1 MQLRYIRVPALIAF
15 AGGDPWAINRSLQA
29 GSPLQISNLANAFH
43 AAGRSTAEAHT
54 TFAQARSRFDAAWNH
69 QDGDHPINA
78 SAEVQRVTKALGAQS
93 VQLPKIGADLENIAA
108 SLAEAQKTAAGQ
120 IGTLE
125 AQLKGLDDMI
135 AEAVEIE
142 NTHPELSAADRDA
155 LNAYITSL
163 EDDAIR
169 DTKAALGQLRATRDT
184 YSNTLQKALGTLR
197 TDGYDPAA
205 IQALDAPESPVKPD
219 EPVQIPPPN
228 TKPEDVKK
236 WWNSLSQA
244 QRDRLIA
251 QHPKELGNLSGI
263 DAIPRDA
270 VNQAVMN
277 DDITRVEAAA
287 RQHGLSPEN
296 LSKDARGNLDNDL
309 FTNPAK
315 YGLTATDV
323 TRYRNAV
330 KTRDGLEYD
339 RAHNTDGS
347 RPVMLWAY
355 DPEAFNGWGKAAI
368 AIGNPDYARN
378 TAVIVPGTGSS
389 VYQGWMSGHDD
400 AINLYDQALA
410 ADPEHHYTSVIAWMG
425 YEAPH
430 GFQDV
435 QGVSTP
441 GLARSGGDLLAADV
455 NGLSVT
461 HNSLTPEHITVIGHS
476 YGSTTVADAFA
487 HSHMQANDAVLL
499 GCPGTDLAHSAE
511 DFNLKGGHVYVGAAS
526 TDPVSWLGEGTGMPE
541 EWLKQ
546 KLNQHG
552 IPVPLDAGLGRDPA
566 GDGYGSIRFH
576 AEVMGSQ
583 DIDRHDHSHYY
594 DMGSESMRGLTDI
607 ASGHSGQLQQDGLI
621 ADGRRQPHIGPFRVP
636 GIPAFIDPEHDR
648 PRPTIQNDHQYL
660 GYQPR

>member
-1 MQLRYIRVPALIAF
+1 MQLLYLSQAELIAA
-15 AGGDPWAINRSLQA
+15 AGGDPWAVNQSLQA
-29 GSPLQISNLANAFH
+29 GSPFQISRLAEAFH
-43 AAGRSTAEAHT
+43 AAGRCTAEANE
-54 TFAQARSRFDAAWNH
+54 TFEQARNRFDAAWNH
-69 QDGDHPINA
+69 QNGDHPIND
-78 SAEVQRVTKALGAQS
+78 SAEVQRTVKSLGAQS
-93 VQLPKIGADLENIAA
+93 LQLPKIGTDLENIAA
-108 SLAEAQKTAAGQ
+108 ALAEAQKAGAQ
-120 IGTLE
+120 AISTLE
-125 AQLKGLDDMI
+125 RQLQLLDKIIGAATQDLQDPTLDAKSRSGLQSLINDAKAD
-135 AEAVEIE
+135 
-142 NTHPELSAADRDA
+142 AADDTRDA
-155 LNAYITSL
+155 LYRFN
-163 EDDAIR
+163 AIR
-169 DTKAALGQLRATRDT
+169 NG
-184 YSNTLQKALGTLR
+184 YSATLQKSLGSLHAE
-197 TDGYDPAA
+197 GFDPKPLAPV
-205 IQALDAPESPVKPD
+205 DAQDKPD
-219 EPVQIPPPN
+219 QLQIPPPN
-228 TKPEDVKK
+228 TNPEDVKR
-236 WWNSLSQA
+236 WWNSLSQE
-244 QRDRLIA
+244 QREQLIA
-251 QHPKELGNLSGI
+251 QHPKELGNLNGI

-277 DDITRVEAAA
+277 DDISRVEAAA
-287 RQHGLSPEN
+287 RQHGLSPDS
-296 LSKDARGNLDNDL
+296 LSRDARGNVDNDL
-309 FTNPAK
+309 FTNPTK

-499 GCPGTDLAHSAE
+499 GCPGTDLARSAE
-511 DFNLKGGHVYVGAAS
+511 DFHLNGGHVYVGAAS

-594 DMGSESMRGLTDI
+594 DMGSESMRSLTDI
-607 ASGHSGQLQQDGLI
+607 ASGHSGQLQQDGLV

-636 GIPAFIDPEHDR
+636 GVPAFIDPEHDR
-648 PRPTIQNDHQYL
+648 PRNTIQNDHQYL